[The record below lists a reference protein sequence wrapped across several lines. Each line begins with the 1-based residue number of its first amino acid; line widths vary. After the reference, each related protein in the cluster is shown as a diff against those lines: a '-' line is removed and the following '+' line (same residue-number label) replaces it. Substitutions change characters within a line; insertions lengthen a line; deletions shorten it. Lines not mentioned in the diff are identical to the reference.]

1 MGAAGWYRSD
11 TSSYISSYFE
21 GEIKD
26 IMIFD
31 EQLDPEQVQNLSEG
45 SRESVAP
52 ELSDADLI
60 DTTLIKKFGFQ
71 STEIEADHGA

>member
-1 MGAAGWYRSD
+1 
-11 TSSYISSYFE
+11 
-21 GEIKD
+21 
-26 IMIFD
+26 MIFD

-60 DTTLIKKFGFQ
+60 DTTLIKKLGTNQ
-71 STEIEADHGA
+71 RRLKLTTELNFTAMIWGPSCNV